1 MKNKLKN
8 FSNFQTTYGLY
19 RGLTLVELIV
29 AISIFTL
36 GIAGFTM
43 LFAKTW
49 KANSFVLEEG
59 QASSGASNSLD
70 NMVKSLRKVKQA
82 DNGNFDIK
90 SASDFDLVVY
100 LDDDE
105 DGTTEK
111 VHYFLDQTSQQL
123 KKGVSKPSGSPL
135 TYPANDQT
143 ITTLADYIVNT
154 SSQPVFL
161 YYNEHYPVDMTGN
174 PLSMPIVLPDVR
186 LIQIHLW
193 VNIKPESA
201 PDNINLQSFVE
212 LRNLN
217 EN

>member
-1 MKNKLKN
+1 MEKSSDSSETKK
-8 FSNFQTTYGLY
+8 SSGY
-19 RGLTLVELIV
+19 RGMTIVELIV
-29 AISIFTL
+29 AISIFTI

-43 LFAKTW
+43 LFTKIW

-59 QASSGASNSLD
+59 QASSKASNAID

-82 DNGNFDIK
+82 DNGNFGIK
-90 SASDFDLVVY
+90 SAGDFDLAVY
-100 LDDDE
+100 LDDDG

-111 VHYFLDQTSQQL
+111 VHYFLDQGSQEL

-143 ITTLADYIVNT
+143 VVTLANHIVNT
-154 SSQPVFL
+154 SSQPIFF
-161 YYNEHYPVDMTGN
+161 YYDEYYPIDMTNN
-174 PLSMPIVLPDVR
+174 PLPTPIVLPDVK
-186 LIQIHLW
+186 LIQIHIW
-193 VNIKPESA
+193 VNIKPVSA